1 MSELINT
8 NTNRAT
14 IRKHFLTTAS
24 AAALMAYVAAAM
36 PARAEDPDRPTVW
49 IELGGQLEMLQGTS
63 SPFVAPFMTL
73 TPTPAPFNE
82 APPIESQQPKNTAW
96 GLEGSLDFQP
106 KDSDWTFSAG
116 IRYGRS
122 RTKRHVH
129 QQSAVP
135 DLVFQYTLYQQ
146 YTGTRVFP
154 FQQFADTKLLASESH
169 LLLDF
174 MAGKDVGLGSFGKSG
189 RSTISAG
196 VRFAQFSSKARVD
209 SYARPTVG
217 YKFVPLPAFP
227 QVLLPASYFH
237 AYTMHANAERS
248 FHGIGPSVSWK
259 ASATLLGNDHV
270 HLDADWGVNGA
281 LLFGRQKA
289 KTSHSTHAY
298 YQTGVQYTPRNYVEA
313 YPTRMSHSTRS
324 RSVIVPNIGGFAGL
338 SVNYPNAKV
347 SLGYR
352 ADFFFGAMDTGIDY
366 RQSKDVGFH
375 GPFATI
381 SIGLGG

>member
-1 MSELINT
+1 MSELIQANA
-8 NTNRAT
+8 NRAT
-14 IRKHFLTTAS
+14 IRRHFLTTAS
-24 AAALMAYVAAAM
+24 AAALTAYVAAAM
-36 PARAEDPDRPTVW
+36 PARAEDADRPTVW

-63 SPFVAPFMTL
+63 GPFVAPFMTL
-73 TPTPAPFNE
+73 TPTPAPYNE
-82 APPIESQQPKNTAW
+82 APPIASQQPKNTAW

-129 QQSAVP
+129 QQSSVP
-135 DLVFQYTLYQQ
+135 SLVFPYTFYGNH
-146 YTGTRVFP
+146 YTRTKEFVVEP
-154 FQQFADTKLLASESH
+154 FADTKLLASESH
-169 LLLDF
+169 LMLDF
-174 MAGKDVGLGSFGKSG
+174 MAGKDIGLGSFGRSGKSN
-189 RSTISAG
+189 ISIG
-196 VRFAQFSSKARVD
+196 VRFAQFSEKSRVD

-217 YKFVPLPAFP
+217 YKIAPFIPQLSFP
-227 QVLLPASYFH
+227 VSYFH

-259 ASATLLGNDHV
+259 ASTTLLGNEHV
-270 HLDADWGVNGA
+270 HLDADWGINGA

-289 KTSHSTHAY
+289 KTSHATNAY

-313 YPTRMSHSTRS
+313 YPARVAHSTRS
-324 RSVIVPNIGGFAGL
+324 RSLIVPNIGGFAGL
-338 SVNYPNAKV
+338 SVKYPNAKV

-352 ADFFFGAMDTGIDY
+352 ADFFLGAMDTGIDA
-366 RQSKDVGFH
+366 RQTKDIGFH
-375 GPFATI
+375 GPFASV